1 MSAESWKRPRFI
13 PMSDADGV
21 VDLRKERWM
30 RGLRKFRPPWCS
42 HLRINFVGCGRI
54 GMPGAKHRPFSRAPS
69 LVTARAGATRRDAFL
84 ILYRIF
90 KLLAFGSYH
99 SQQMDRSIS
108 MTLIEREAQGGHF
121 YEYHEIT

>member
-42 HLRINFVGCGRI
+42 HLRINFVGCGHI

-69 LVTARAGATRRDAFL
+69 LVTARAGATRRVPHPV
-84 ILYRIF
+84 
-90 KLLAFGSYH
+90 SYF
-99 SQQMDRSIS
+99 QTARVW
-108 MTLIEREAQGGHF
+108 
-121 YEYHEIT
+121 